1 MTAGEGAP
9 GNFLPK
15 IKWNSFAPHGFLVGV
30 NTDADTLV
38 EAHYEGLFAFALSLA
53 GSRDDACELTQETFC
68 RFATKG
74 HQLRDKAKVKTWL
87 FTTLY
92 RVYLGWKRSDS
103 RHPHVEM
110 HSVETELPHLAPEA
124 AESADAGMVM
134 AALLQIDERHRA
146 PLMLY
151 YLEDHTYQEI
161 ADILEISIGTV
172 MSRLSRAKEQMRRRL
187 MVGDA
192 ARDAQIIPMPQFQ
205 PRAQRSQP

>member
-1 MTAGEGAP
+1 
-9 GNFLPK
+9 
-15 IKWNSFAPHGFLVGV
+15 V

-74 HQLRDKAKVKTWL
+74 HQLRDKAKVKSWL

-110 HSVETELPHLAPEA
+110 DSVETELPHLAPEA

-134 AALLQIDERHRA
+134 AALRQIDERHRA

-172 MSRLSRAKEQMRRRL
+172 MSRLSRAKDQMRRRL

-205 PRAQRSQP
+205 PRAQRTQP

>member
-1 MTAGEGAP
+1 MSEQASEH
-9 GNFLPK
+9 FFPK

-74 HQLRDKAKVKTWL
+74 HQLRDKAKVKSWL

-110 HSVETELPHLAPEA
+110 ESVETELPHLAPEA

-172 MSRLSRAKEQMRRRL
+172 MSRLSRAKDQMRRRL

-192 ARDAQIIPMPQFQ
+192 ARDAQIIPMPQF
-205 PRAQRSQP
+205 RQRSQP

>member
-1 MTAGEGAP
+1 M
-9 GNFLPK
+9 
-15 IKWNSFAPHGFLVGV
+15 

-92 RVYLGWKRSDS
+92 RVYLGWKRSDA

-110 HSVETELPHLAPEA
+110 DSVEAELPHLAPEA
-124 AESADAGMVM
+124 AESADAGLVM

-192 ARDAQIIPMPQFQ
+192 ARAAQIIPMPQF
-205 PRAQRSQP
+205 RQRSQP